1 MRQST
6 MRGIVL
12 TRGSRGFHTTSLLR
26 SKIVGSAEEAVKDV
40 KDGSKLYAPDYSFLF
55 FYYNELNKY
64 FSYLILFLIE
74 IGWSAAS
81 VCAASPRS

>member
-1 MRQST
+1 

-40 KDGSKLYAPDYSFLF
+40 KDGSKLYAQ
-55 FYYNELNKY
+55 
-64 FSYLILFLIE
+64 
-74 IGWSAAS
+74 
-81 VCAASPRS
+81 

>member
-40 KDGSKLYAPDYSFLF
+40 KDGSKLYAPDYSFIFIYFYLF
-55 FYYNELNKY
+55 I
-64 FSYLILFLIE
+64 ILE

-81 VCAASPRS
+81 VCAAFPRS